1 VCGELQSV
9 CQVLVNKKK
18 GVGVK
23 PTPTQEYHMLT
34 WLTPE
39 LDQDIREY
47 ALYLSPD
54 DGEDGYHNAIETY
67 LRLKVSV
74 IPTNPHGY
82 LRVLTKRAVFKIWRD
97 RTSNYEQEQKYAQG
111 HAPDC
116 TPALVKGRQP
126 KTHCRRG
133 HEFTV
138 DNIIYVGKAR
148 TCKTCEQLRRKTY
161 KEKQP

>member
-1 VCGELQSV
+1 
-9 CQVLVNKKK
+9 
-18 GVGVK
+18 
-23 PTPTQEYHMLT
+23 MLT

-54 DGEDGYHNAIETY
+54 DGEDGYHNAIEAY

-74 IPTNPHGY
+74 VPANPRWY
-82 LRVLTKRAVFKIWRD
+82 LRVLTKRAVFKIWRS
-97 RTSNYEQEQKYAQG
+97 RTSNYEQEQKYIQG

-133 HEFTV
+133 HEFTK
-138 DNIIYVGKAR
+138 DNIVYAGKNHTVR
-148 TCKTCEQLRRKTY
+148 TCKACRLQSKQS
-161 KEKQP
+161 KEFKSC

>member
-1 VCGELQSV
+1 
-9 CQVLVNKKK
+9 
-18 GVGVK
+18 
-23 PTPTQEYHMLT
+23 MLT

-67 LRLKVSV
+67 LRLKISV
-74 IPTNPHGY
+74 IPANPRGY
-82 LRVLTKRAVFKIWRD
+82 LRVLTRHAVFRIWRD
-97 RTSNYEQEQKYAQG
+97 RTLGKGQEEKFLRG

-116 TPALVKGRQP
+116 TPALMKGRQP

-133 HEFTV
+133 HEFTK
-138 DNIIYVGKAR
+138 DNIVYMGKYR
-148 TCKTCEQLRRKTY
+148 TCKICRLHSKQS
-161 KEKQP
+161 KESQSC